1 MKEPKKRHKQW
12 LRCARYIQQQYERTE
27 ATTSIKTRSDFSQLT
42 ERLNQ
47 LLRQRAIAQNR
58 GWKAAEEQV
67 SNDYRRQL
75 TRIRNGADSELSSED
90 SKSSFEMSDTELFRD
105 LLAAQSQFE
114 ELEFDTKTKALAGNT
129 KDIVLDGHR
138 FGAFRIVLCLK
149 SLSRSGRA
157 NYEVV
162 AIEPNRP
169 SSNDDV
175 THPHIQC
182 DGLCEGDAQPAIK
195 LALQQ
200 GRLFDFFQIVEQV
213 LGTYNASS
221 AYVSLEDWE
230 GSRCDTCGDLASSD
244 GSRECAGCEASDL
257 RWLRLPMQR
266 MPRRVLWRLR

>member
-1 MKEPKKRHKQW
+1 M
-12 LRCARYIQQQYERTE
+12 
-27 ATTSIKTRSDFSQLT
+27 
-42 ERLNQ
+42 
-47 LLRQRAIAQNR
+47 LRQRAIAQNR

-105 LLAAQSQFE
+105 LLAARSQFE
-114 ELEFDTKTKALAGNT
+114 ELEFDAKAKALAGNT
-129 KDIVLDGHR
+129 KDIILDGHR

-162 AIEPNRP
+162 AIDPNRP

-200 GRLFDFFQIVEQV
+200 GRLFDF
-213 LGTYNASS
+213 LSN
-221 AYVSLEDWE
+221 
-230 GSRCDTCGDLASSD
+230 R
-244 GSRECAGCEASDL
+244 RAGAWHL
-257 RWLRLPMQR
+257 QR
-266 MPRRVLWRLR
+266 I